1 MIHGRPFGPVT
12 SRGIN
17 RSAIHAAHSQQL
29 SIWRI
34 RMLGFDLDMWD
45 YITFAVLLVIAVGAV
60 AGAVILLGLP
70 GKIALARKH
79 PEAEAVNL
87 MGWAGGLAVVPWIQA
102 FIWAFKPTD
111 VIDIR
116 RFPLETQ
123 KAIEEEI
130 QRLKG
135 VEAVEKAIAEKHG
148 VDVGA
153 VPPPPTSATP
163 LASSSPTATERTPE
177 SPKSSDSKA

>member
-1 MIHGRPFGPVT
+1 
-12 SRGIN
+12 
-17 RSAIHAAHSQQL
+17 
-29 SIWRI
+29 
-34 RMLGFDLDMWD
+34 MLGFDLDMWD
-45 YITFAVLLVIAVGAV
+45 YITFAVLLVIAIGAV
-60 AGAVILLGLP
+60 AGAVVLLGLP

-135 VEAVEKAIAEKHG
+135 VEAVEKKIAEKHG
-148 VDVGA
+148 IEVA
-153 VPPPPTSATP
+153 APAQPLAETAP
-163 LASSSPTATERTPE
+163 LASSSPASTERTPE
-177 SPKSSDSKA
+177 SPKTGDPKA